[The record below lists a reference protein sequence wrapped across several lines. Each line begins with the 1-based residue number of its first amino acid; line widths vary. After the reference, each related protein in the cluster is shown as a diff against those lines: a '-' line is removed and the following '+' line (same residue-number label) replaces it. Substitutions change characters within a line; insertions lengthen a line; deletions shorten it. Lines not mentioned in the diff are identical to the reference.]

1 MAIGQTDPVGYDLGT
16 GMEPNRKVRKQGLE
30 HFIKFVRELPCP
42 SPQAMFAA
50 LQDHGYRGQDHA
62 RRALCLMA
70 YRHVR
75 RIKRIY
81 VDGIDRA
88 DLPRKSN
95 FLCVGPTGSGK
106 TFLVETL
113 FGKILKL
120 PTALVDITTYSETGY
135 VGQDP
140 STILTRLLHTADE
153 NPMLASIGIVC
164 LDEFDKIASGQNN
177 AIFAGAGTTKD
188 VTGMGVQREL
198 LKMLEASEV
207 VVPLDLTH
215 SSYAD
220 HVVMSTADIAFI
232 AAGAFSGFQQIAHRR
247 AMRDQIGFGRM
258 QADGGVD
265 PDAIAVDFSADQVE
279 NVANFQ
285 AYGFLP
291 ELVARFTR
299 VVPFRALDAGTL
311 KEILRT
317 DVIQRMTRE
326 FELEG
331 FELAIDE
338 AVLDHVVGNALER
351 ETGARGLSSTLTRHI
366 EDVAF
371 GVFGVE
377 GGTDPGET
385 GKPVKATGDI
395 RVVMRDDQI
404 AVDIG

>member
-1 MAIGQTDPVGYDLGT
+1 
-16 GMEPNRKVRKQGLE
+16 MEANRKVRKQGLE
-30 HFIKFVRELPCP
+30 HFIKFVRDLPVP
-42 SPQAMFAA
+42 TPQSMYEQLEGF
-50 LQDHGYRGQDHA
+50 GYRGQEPA

-75 RIKRIY
+75 RIKRLY
-81 VDGIDRA
+81 LEGIDRA
-88 DLPRKSN
+88 ELPRKSN
-95 FLCVGPTGSGK
+95 YLMVGPTGCGK

-140 STILTRLLHTADE
+140 STILTRLLHAADE
-153 NPMLASIGIVC
+153 NPMLASVGIVC

-207 VVPLDLTH
+207 VVPLELTH

-232 AAGAFSGFQQIAHRR
+232 GAGAFSGFQQVAHRR
-247 AMRDQIGFGRM
+247 ATRDHIGFGRT
-258 QADGGVD
+258 QHDVGASDLE
-265 PDAIAVDFSADQVE
+265 AIAVDFTDEQVE

-291 ELVARFTR
+291 ELIARFTR
-299 VVPFRALDAGTL
+299 IVPFRALDSGTL
-311 KEILRT
+311 RDILRT
-317 DVIQRMTRE
+317 DVITRMARE
-326 FELEG
+326 FKLEG
-331 FELAIDE
+331 FDLVVDDVVLSHVVDE
-338 AVLDHVVGNALER
+338 ALR
-351 ETGARGLSSTLTRHI
+351 KETGARGLASSLTRRL

-371 GVFGVE
+371 GAFGVI
-377 GGTDPGET
+377 GSGT
-385 GKPVKATGDI
+385 V
-395 RVVMRDDQI
+395 RVGLRDDEVV
-404 AVDIG
+404 VDVEATTP

>member
-1 MAIGQTDPVGYDLGT
+1 
-16 GMEPNRKVRKQGLE
+16 MEPNRKVRRQGLE
-30 HFIKFVRELPCP
+30 HFLKFVRELPCP
-42 SPQAMFAA
+42 SPQAMFQA
-50 LQDHGYRGQDHA
+50 LHELGYRGQDHA

-70 YRHVR
+70 YRHVK

-81 VDGIDRA
+81 VDGVDRA
-88 DLPRKSN
+88 ELPRKSN
-95 FLCVGPTGSGK
+95 FLFVGPTGSGK
-106 TFLVETL
+106 TFLVESL

-153 NPMLASIGIVC
+153 NPLLASIGIVC

-177 AIFAGAGTTKD
+177 AMFAGAGTTKD

-247 AMRDQIGFGRM
+247 AMRDSIGFGRD
-258 QADGGVD
+258 QAEGLAN
-265 PDAIAVDFSADQVE
+265 PDAIAVNFTTEQVE

-299 VVPFRALDAGTL
+299 VVPFKSLDSGTL
-311 KEILRT
+311 KDILRS
-317 DVIQRMTRE
+317 DVITRMTRE
-326 FELEG
+326 FKLEG
-331 FELAIDE
+331 FELVIDE
-338 AVLDHVVGNALER
+338 TVLDHIVEDAIKR
-351 ETGARGLSSTLTRHI
+351 ETGARGLSSTLTRNL
-366 EDVAF
+366 EEVAF
-371 GVFGVE
+371 GAFGVAE
-377 GGTDPGET
+377 SSSGT
-385 GKPVKATGDI
+385 V
-395 RVVMRDDQI
+395 RVLLKNDDI
-404 AVDIG
+404 AVEID

>member
-1 MAIGQTDPVGYDLGT
+1 
-16 GMEPNRKVRKQGLE
+16 MEPNRKVRKQGLE

-42 SPQAMFAA
+42 SPQAMFQA
-50 LQDHGYRGQDHA
+50 LHELGYRGQEHA

-70 YRHVR
+70 YRHVK

-81 VDGIDRA
+81 VDGVDRA
-88 DLPRKSN
+88 ELPRKSN
-95 FLCVGPTGSGK
+95 FLFVGPTGSGK
-106 TFLVETL
+106 TFLVESL

-247 AMRDQIGFGRM
+247 AMRDSIGFGRG
-258 QADGGVD
+258 QATGNAGD
-265 PDAIAVDFSADQVE
+265 PDAIAVDFTAEQVE

-285 AYGFLP
+285 SYGFLP

-299 VVPFRALDAGTL
+299 VVPFKALDAGTL
-311 KEILRT
+311 KDILKT
-317 DVIQRMTRE
+317 DVIARMTRE
-326 FELEG
+326 FKMEG
-331 FELAIDE
+331 FELIIDE
-338 AVLDHVVGNALER
+338 EVLDHIVADALKR
-351 ETGARGLSSTLTRHI
+351 ETGARGLASTLTRNL

-371 GVFGVE
+371 GSFGIE
-377 GGTDPGET
+377 TKGE
-385 GKPVKATGDI
+385 VRVLMRNGD
-395 RVVMRDDQI
+395 I
-404 AVDIG
+404 AVDID

>member
-1 MAIGQTDPVGYDLGT
+1 
-16 GMEPNRKVRKQGLE
+16 MEANRKVRKQGLE

-42 SPQAMFAA
+42 SPQAMFQA
-50 LQDHGYRGQDHA
+50 LHDLGYRGQDSA

-70 YRHVR
+70 YRHVK

-81 VDGIDRA
+81 IDGVDRA
-88 DLPRKSN
+88 ELPRKSN
-95 FLCVGPTGSGK
+95 FLFVGPTGSGK
-106 TFLVETL
+106 TFLVESL

-247 AMRDQIGFGRM
+247 AMRDQIGFGRD
-258 QADGGVD
+258 QTAGGFD
-265 PDAIAVDFSADQVE
+265 PDAIAVDFSAEQVE
-279 NVANFQ
+279 SVANFQ

-299 VVPFRALDAGTL
+299 VVPFKSLDVGTL
-311 KEILRT
+311 KDILRS
-317 DVIQRMTRE
+317 DVITRMTKE
-326 FELEG
+326 FKLEG

-338 AVLDHVVGNALER
+338 EVLDHVVGDAIKR
-351 ETGARGLSSTLTRHI
+351 ETGARGLASTLTRHL
-366 EDVAF
+366 EEVAF
-371 GVFGVE
+371 GAFGVDTA
-377 GGTDPGET
+377 GRVH
-385 GKPVKATGDI
+385 VKLRDGDL
-395 RVVMRDDQI
+395 
-404 AVDIG
+404 AVELE

>member
-1 MAIGQTDPVGYDLGT
+1 
-16 GMEPNRKVRKQGLE
+16 MEPNRKVRKQGLE
-30 HFIKFVRELPCP
+30 HFITFVRELPCP
-42 SPQAMFAA
+42 SPQAMFQA
-50 LQDHGYRGQDHA
+50 LHELGYRGQDHA

-81 VDGIDRA
+81 LDGFDRV

-95 FLCVGPTGSGK
+95 FLFVGPTGSGK
-106 TFLVETL
+106 TFLVESL

-140 STILTRLLHTADE
+140 TSVITRLLHTADE

-247 AMRDQIGFGRM
+247 AMRDSIGFGRD
-258 QADGGVD
+258 AKSPPHD
-265 PDAIAVDFSADQVE
+265 PDAIAVDFSEEQVE

-299 VVPFRALDAGTL
+299 VVPFKALDAGTL
-311 KEILRT
+311 KDILRS
-317 DVIQRMTRE
+317 DVVQRMTRE
-326 FELEG
+326 FKLEG
-331 FELAIDE
+331 FDLAIDE
-338 AVLDHVVGNALER
+338 TVLDHIVVDALRR
-351 ETGARGLSSTLTRHI
+351 ETGARGLASTLTRNL

-371 GVFGVE
+371 GAFGVE
-377 GGTDPGET
+377 RGGS
-385 GKPVKATGDI
+385 V
-395 RVVMRDDQI
+395 RVVMKEDDL
-404 AVDIG
+404 AVELD

>member
-1 MAIGQTDPVGYDLGT
+1 
-16 GMEPNRKVRKQGLE
+16 MEPNRKVRKQGLE
-30 HFIKFVRELPCP
+30 HFIKFVRELACP
-42 SPQAMFAA
+42 SPEAMFAA
-50 LQDHGYRGQDHA
+50 LADAGYRGQDAA

-70 YRHVR
+70 YRHIR
-75 RIKRIY
+75 RVKRIY
-81 VDGIDRA
+81 VDGVDRA
-88 DLPRKSN
+88 ELPRKSN

-215 SSYAD
+215 NSYAD

-247 AMRDQIGFGRM
+247 AMRDQIGFGRD
-258 QADGGVD
+258 QVSAGLD
-265 PDAIAVDFSADQVE
+265 PDAIAVDFSAEQVE

-299 VVPFRALDAGTL
+299 VVPFRALDATTL
-311 KEILRT
+311 KDILRT
-317 DVIQRMTRE
+317 DVVQRMTRE
-326 FELEG
+326 FKLEG

-338 AVLDHVVGNALER
+338 AVLDHVVGDALRR
-351 ETGARGLSSTLTRHI
+351 ETGARGLSSTLTRHL

-371 GVFGVE
+371 GAFGVDRT
-377 GGTDPGET
+377 GG
-385 GKPVKATGDI
+385 VHVRMAGDE
-395 RVVMRDDQI
+395 I
-404 AVDIG
+404 AVDVQ

>member
-1 MAIGQTDPVGYDLGT
+1 
-16 GMEPNRKVRKQGLE
+16 MEPNRKVRKQGLE
-30 HFIKFVRELPCP
+30 HFIKFVRELPSP
-42 SPQAMFAA
+42 SPQTMFLA
-50 LQDHGYRGQDHA
+50 LQDYGYRGQDQA

-70 YRHVR
+70 YRHIKRV
-75 RIKRIY
+75 KRIY

-88 DLPRKSN
+88 ELPRKSN
-95 FLCVGPTGSGK
+95 ILCVGPTGSGK

-198 LKMLEASEV
+198 LKMLESSEV

-247 AMRDQIGFGRM
+247 AMRDQIGFGRD
-258 QADGGVD
+258 QAEGAAD
-265 PDAIAVDFSADQVE
+265 PDRIAVDFSVDQVE

-299 VVPFRALDAGTL
+299 VVPFRALDKDTL
-311 KEILRT
+311 KDILRT
-317 DVIQRMTRE
+317 DVIQRMTKE
-326 FELEG
+326 FKLEG
-331 FELAIDE
+331 FELVIDE
-338 AVLDHVVGNALER
+338 DVLDHVVADALHR
-351 ETGARGLSSTLTRHI
+351 ETGARGLASTLTRNL
-366 EDVAF
+366 EDAAF
-371 GVFGVE
+371 GVFGASE
-377 GGTDPGET
+377 GAG
-385 GKPVKATGDI
+385 GKVRVRIVDGDL
-395 RVVMRDDQI
+395 
-404 AVDIG
+404 DIHVG

>member
-1 MAIGQTDPVGYDLGT
+1 
-16 GMEPNRKVRKQGLE
+16 MEPNRKVRKQGLE
-30 HFIKFVRELPCP
+30 HFIKFVRELP
-42 SPQAMFAA
+42 SPTPGQMFQQ
-50 LQDHGYRGQDHA
+50 LHELGYRGQDAA

-70 YRHVR
+70 YRHIK

-81 VDGIDRA
+81 VDGVDRA
-88 DLPRKSN
+88 ELPRKSN

-198 LKMLEASEV
+198 LKMLESSEV
-207 VVPLDLTH
+207 VVSLDLTH

-247 AMRDQIGFGRM
+247 AMRDAIGFGRD
-258 QADGGVD
+258 QKAPPSD
-265 PDAIAVDFSADQVE
+265 PDAIAVDFTAEQVE

-299 VVPFRALDAGTL
+299 VVPFKALDATTL
-311 KEILRT
+311 KDILT
-317 DVIQRMTRE
+317 SDVVARMTRE
-326 FELEG
+326 FKLEG
-331 FELAIDE
+331 FDLAIDDG
-338 AVLDHVVGNALER
+338 VLDHIVIDALRR
-351 ETGARGLSSTLTRHI
+351 ETGARGLASTLTRHL

-371 GVFGVE
+371 DAFGGDRGGVV
-377 GGTDPGET
+377 
-385 GKPVKATGDI
+385 
-395 RVVMRDDQI
+395 RVVLRGGDI
-404 AVDIG
+404 AVDQD

>member
-1 MAIGQTDPVGYDLGT
+1 
-16 GMEPNRKVRKQGLE
+16 MEPNRKVRKQGLE
-30 HFIKFVRELPCP
+30 NFIKFVRELPVP
-42 SPQAMFAA
+42 SPQAMFQA
-50 LQDHGYRGQDHA
+50 LHEHGYRGQEPA

-70 YRHVR
+70 YRHVKR
-75 RIKRIY
+75 VKRIY
-81 VDGIDRA
+81 VDGVDRA
-88 DLPRKSN
+88 ELPRKSN

-198 LKMLEASEV
+198 LKMLESSEV

-247 AMRDQIGFGRM
+247 AMRDQIGFGRD
-258 QADGGVD
+258 QAMTGAD
-265 PDAIAVDFSADQVE
+265 PDAIAVDFSAEQVE
-279 NVANFQ
+279 NIANFQ

-299 VVPFRALDAGTL
+299 VVPFTSLDAGTL
-311 KEILRT
+311 KDILRS

-326 FELEG
+326 FKLEG
-331 FELAIDE
+331 FELVIE
-338 AVLDHVVGNALER
+338 ESVLDHIVADSIER
-351 ETGARGLSSTLTRHI
+351 EIGARGLASTLTRHL

-371 GVFGVE
+371 GQFGIDR
-377 GGTDPGET
+377 GGT
-385 GKPVKATGDI
+385 VRVSIKADE
-395 RVVMRDDQI
+395 I
-404 AVDIG
+404 AVDVG

>member
-1 MAIGQTDPVGYDLGT
+1 
-16 GMEPNRKVRKQGLE
+16 MEPNRKVRKQGLE

-42 SPQAMFAA
+42 SPQAMFQS
-50 LQDHGYRGQDHA
+50 LHDLGYRGQDAA

-81 VDGIDRA
+81 VDGVDRA
-88 DLPRKSN
+88 ELPRKSN
-95 FLCVGPTGSGK
+95 FLFVGPTGSGK
-106 TFLVETL
+106 TFLVESL

-198 LKMLEASEV
+198 LKMLEASEAV
-207 VVPLDLTH
+207 APPPRPH
-215 SSYAD
+215 SPSAN
-220 HVVMSTADIAFI
+220 HVVISTADIAFI

-247 AMRDQIGFGRM
+247 AMRDSIGFGRD
-258 QADGGVD
+258 QARTGS
-265 PDAIAVDFSADQVE
+265 DADKIAVDFSAEQVE

-299 VVPFRALDAGTL
+299 VVPFRALDAATL
-311 KEILRT
+311 KDILRS
-317 DVIQRMTRE
+317 DVVQRMTRE
-326 FELEG
+326 FRLEG

-338 AVLDHVVGNALER
+338 AVLDHIVADALRR
-351 ETGARGLSSTLTRHI
+351 ETGARGLASTLTRHL

-371 GVFGVE
+371 GAFGVDH
-377 GGTDPGET
+377 GGTVRVTITDGEL
-385 GKPVKATGDI
+385 
-395 RVVMRDDQI
+395 
-404 AVDIG
+404 AVD

>member
-1 MAIGQTDPVGYDLGT
+1 
-16 GMEPNRKVRKQGLE
+16 MEPNRKVRKQGLE
-30 HFIKFVRELPCP
+30 HFIKFVRELPSP
-42 SPQAMFAA
+42 SPQAMFQA
-50 LQDHGYRGQDHA
+50 LQEHGYRGQDSA

-70 YRHVR
+70 YRHIK

-81 VDGIDRA
+81 VDGVDRA
-88 DLPRKSN
+88 ELPRKSN

-106 TFLVETL
+106 TYLVETL

-232 AAGAFSGFQQIAHRR
+232 AAGAFSGFQQIASRR
-247 AMRDQIGFGRM
+247 AMRDQIGFGRD
-258 QADGGVD
+258 QHASGVD
-265 PDAIAVDFSADQVE
+265 PDAIAVDFTAEEVE

-299 VVPFRALDAGTL
+299 VVPFRALDAATL
-311 KEILRT
+311 KDILRS
-317 DVIQRMTRE
+317 DVIQRMTKE
-326 FELEG
+326 FKLEG
-331 FELAIDE
+331 FELVIEED
-338 AVLDHVVGNALER
+338 VLDHVVADALRR
-351 ETGARGLSSTLTRHI
+351 ETGARGLASTLTRHL
-366 EDVAF
+366 EDAAFGAF
-371 GVFGVE
+371 GVTE
-377 GGTDPGET
+377 GNGT
-385 GKPVKATGDI
+385 
-395 RVVMRDDQI
+395 RVRVTIVDDDL